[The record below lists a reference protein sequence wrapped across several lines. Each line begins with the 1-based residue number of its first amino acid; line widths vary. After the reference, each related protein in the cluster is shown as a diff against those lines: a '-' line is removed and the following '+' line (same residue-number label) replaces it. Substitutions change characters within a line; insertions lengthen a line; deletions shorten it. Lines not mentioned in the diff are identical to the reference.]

1 MSVQVSGE
9 LELIETLRDL
19 LSNQI
24 NLEARQ
30 SAAKEAFL
38 ELSSGTVAHVW
49 EQLNLF
55 VIGEALFEVK

>member
-9 LELIETLRDL
+9 LELIEALRDL

-30 SAAKEAFL
+30 SAAKQAFL
-38 ELSSGTVAHVW
+38 ELSSGTLAYVW

-55 VIGEALFEVK
+55 VLQKDFFEVK